1 MLEFLFL
8 FLFKKRRS
16 LSKNSNKDKFFRTF
30 KRKINKRRRCAR
42 ISVIQNE
49 SRSIN
54 TEREFTHHM
63 SHLVIYARIYSVYY
77 TSNYP
82 DCVCESQNELP
93 KIQIKSLN

>member
-8 FLFKKRRS
+8 FLFKKRS

-63 SHLVIYARIYSVYY
+63 SHLVIYAGYIVYIIHQ
-77 TSNYP
+77 TTQI
-82 DCVCESQNELP
+82 VCESQNELP